1 MMVIILSAVIIFL
14 FSVILAIVSSEKELV
29 VPDEVKKM
37 SVGKKRGLSGVIL
50 FMKNKIVHYVS
61 SSEVSE

>member
-1 MMVIILSAVIIFL
+1 MVIILSAVIIFL
-14 FSVILAIVSSEKELV
+14 FSVILAIVSSEKELG